1 MRVNI
6 GINRYLK
13 QRFPKLYCK
22 WGGVSINLNIKSSMS
37 RMMMIRCA
45 FESWDL
51 SASNDVPT
59 SIFGPILTYLGWPEG
74 QKSAKIVEISA
85 SPTPLEKAKF
95 SLFRKKRALAC
106 EICTWEYQVVVKICC
121 SDSKEGNWIDK
132 NAALGFR
139 RWNRRF
145 GGNPGKIDIQSFGG

>member
-1 MRVNI
+1 
-6 GINRYLK
+6 
-13 QRFPKLYCK
+13 
-22 WGGVSINLNIKSSMS
+22 MS

-74 QKSAKIVEISA
+74 QKSAKIVEISV
-85 SPTPLEKAKF
+85 SLTPLEKAKF

-121 SDSKEGNWIDK
+121 SDSKQGHWKDK
-132 NAALGFR
+132 NPALGFR
-139 RWNRRF
+139 RWVRRF
-145 GGNPGKIDIQSFGG
+145 KTEDFIPNFLRICLPPKFQLSQLSLKPSTASFEV